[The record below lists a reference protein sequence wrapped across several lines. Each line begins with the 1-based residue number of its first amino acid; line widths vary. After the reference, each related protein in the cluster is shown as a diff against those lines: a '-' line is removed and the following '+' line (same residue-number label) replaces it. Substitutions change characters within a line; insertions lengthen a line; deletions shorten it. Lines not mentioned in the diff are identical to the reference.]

1 MNKKASKIAI
11 SGSIGFCGDREIFL
25 GFAPA
30 SLLYDLSFA
39 DILNEDT
46 GEGYQRPYNKK
57 HSENFKQYI
66 NLKGS
71 STIPLTLNLRKD
83 LSGFWK
89 IEKNNNGSTTLL
101 LDKNNK
107 SLAQV
112 DCQHRLGELKDSEIP
127 LAFMSFI
134 GLDLRE
140 EMAMFTIINSKAK
153 GLSSSLTDYHESNLL
168 NDLANEAPH
177 LYIARKLNEDVKSP
191 WYKLIR
197 YGGETT
203 SGLKRRTSFRMMQK
217 SVQQFLKDINGY
229 YIGNLDDKYELVIEY
244 WYAIQ
249 KVFPNEWKEHR
260 HHLITKGIGL
270 YSLMMLLSDLIK
282 TKHQDSYDEDYFQN
296 LLKPLKEKVDWR
308 SNGTF
313 ANAGGHKGAK
323 KVYLVLKGLLNI

>member
-1 MNKKASKIAI
+1 MKSVASKLKI
-11 SGSIGFCGDREIFL
+11 SGLIGACGDRDVFL

-30 SLLYDLSFA
+30 SILYNLSCA
-39 DILNEDT
+39 DILNDDT

-66 NLKGS
+66 NLEGS
-71 STIPLTLNLRKD
+71 STIPLTFNLRKG

-89 IEKNNNGSTTLL
+89 IKQNDNGSATLL

-112 DCQHRLGELKDSEIP
+112 DCQHRLGELKDSDVP

-140 EMAMFTIINSKAK
+140 EMAMFTVINSKAK

-168 NDLANEAPH
+168 DDIASDAPH
-177 LYIARKLNEDVKSP
+177 LYIARKLNEDFRSP
-191 WYKLIR
+191 WYRLIR

-217 SVQQFLKDINGY
+217 SVQQFLKDINGHY
-229 YIGNLDDKYELVIEY
+229 TGGLDDKYGLVVEY
-244 WYAIQ
+244 WNAIQ
-249 KVFPNEWKEHR
+249 KTFSAEWKEHR
-260 HHLITKGIGL
+260 HHLITKGVGL
-270 YSLMMLLSDLIK
+270 YSLMMLLSDMIK
-282 TKHQDSYDEDYFQN
+282 ANPQANIDEDYFLS
-296 LLKPLKEKVDWR
+296 LLEPLKQKIDWK

-313 ANAGGHKGAK
+313 ANAGGQKGAK
-323 KVYLVLKGLLNI
+323 EAYLTLKGLLNI

>member
-1 MNKKASKIAI
+1 MKKKTSKLTILGLL
-11 SGSIGFCGDREIFL
+11 GSCGDREVFL

-30 SLLYDLSFA
+30 SILYNLSGA
-39 DILNEDT
+39 DILNDDT

-71 STIPLTLNLRKD
+71 STIPLTFNLRKG
-83 LSGFWK
+83 LSDFWEIK
-89 IEKNNNGSTTLL
+89 KNNNGLTKLL

-112 DCQHRLGELKDSEIP
+112 DCQHRLGELRNSEVP

-168 NDLANEAPH
+168 DDLANEAPH
-177 LYIARKLNEDVKSP
+177 LYIARKLNEDIKSP
-191 WYKLIR
+191 WNKLIR

-217 SVQQFLKDINGY
+217 AVQQFLKDVNGY
-229 YIGNLDDKYELVIEY
+229 YTGNLEDKYELIVEY
-244 WYAIQ
+244 WHAIQ
-249 KVFPNEWKEHR
+249 KLFPDEWREHR
-260 HHLITKGIGL
+260 HHLITKGVGL
-270 YSLMMLLSDLIK
+270 YSLMMLLASIIK
-282 TKHQDSYDEDYFQN
+282 ARPRDFYDEKYFVSQLN
-296 LLKPLKEKVDWR
+296 LLKERVDWS

-323 KVYLVLKGLLNI
+323 EAYQTLKGFLNI